1 MSSLTEHRSDPGE
14 HGSAPTRPG
23 TAAGPPEATATRL
36 EQGLARELR
45 ASALLL
51 GLSFGL
57 TAVVVVSA
65 QAAAALLGA

>member
-1 MSSLTEHRSDPGE
+1 MSSLTEHRSDSG
-14 HGSAPTRPG
+14 AARP
-23 TAAGPPEATATRL
+23 

-65 QAAAALLGA
+65 QAAAALLGS

>member
-1 MSSLTEHRSDPGE
+1 MSSLTEHRTDS
-14 HGSAPTRPG
+14 
-23 TAAGPPEATATRL
+23 ATRQ

-51 GLSFGL
+51 GMSFGL

-65 QAAAALLGA
+65 QAAAALLGS

>member
-1 MSSLTEHRSDPGE
+1 MSSSAEDRADGTRPEP
-14 HGSAPTRPG
+14 APTRFRRK
-23 TAAGPPEATATRL
+23 AEARQ

-51 GLSFGL
+51 GLSFGT

-65 QAAAALLGA
+65 QAAAALLGS